1 MSLVIDDDIAD
12 YYDLDYDDMTMTM
25 IMMMLQLIRFI
36 DSTSRRGTLFNPTH
50 LLFSKAEQDSL
61 MTRKSISNPI
71 YRTHLIG
78 GIGKRNEKSHVHL
91 YFGIPAKNI
100 ARLVTAVQFHPF

>member
-36 DSTSRRGTLFNPTH
+36 
-50 LLFSKAEQDSL
+50 
-61 MTRKSISNPI
+61 
-71 YRTHLIG
+71 
-78 GIGKRNEKSHVHL
+78 
-91 YFGIPAKNI
+91 
-100 ARLVTAVQFHPF
+100 